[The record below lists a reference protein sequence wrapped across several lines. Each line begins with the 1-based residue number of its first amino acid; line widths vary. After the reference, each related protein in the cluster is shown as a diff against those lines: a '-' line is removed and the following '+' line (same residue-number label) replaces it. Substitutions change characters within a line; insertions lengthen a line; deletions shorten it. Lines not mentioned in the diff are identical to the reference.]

1 MARIEIE
8 YLGQPEVDRV
18 ALTNDDILDAVEQTL
33 IAAGRN
39 KTVIEPRMHL
49 TPDPAFNGHFNVL
62 RGYVEPLDYAGVKI
76 VGDYVD
82 NYKQGLPSEL
92 ALLNLFC
99 PRTGAPRAVI
109 DAAGITDMRTG
120 ALTALGAK
128 WLAPKNPK
136 VLGHVGARGTSY
148 WNVRLLDH
156 LFDFDEIRVHSRRP
170 ESREAFGE
178 RLRQDLGKDV
188 IVTADWQSCLNGA
201 DILVEATRLTAPT
214 PMFDRS
220 WVKKGAYVVPYG
232 TMSTLPLNFTDG
244 FDKLVMDDL
253 GQMRAGHLGALRPQI
268 DAGLIGEE
276 SFYAEIGEI
285 AAGLKPG
292 READEETIL
301 FWHRGMS
308 TSDIA
313 LGAKIL
319 ERARDLGIVQ
329 NLLYR
334 DT

>member
-1 MARIEIE
+1 MPAMHIE
-8 YLGQPEVDRV
+8 YLGKPEIDRV
-18 ALTNDDILDAVEQTL
+18 ALTNAEILGAIEAGL
-33 IAAGRN
+33 IAAGRGQ
-39 KTVIEPRMHL
+39 TVIEPRMHL
-49 TPDPAFNGHFNVL
+49 TPDPAVDGHFNVL
-62 RGYVEPLDYAGVKI
+62 RGYVAPLGYAGVKV

-82 NYKQGLPSEL
+82 NYKQGLPSEM

-109 DAAGITDMRTG
+109 DASGITDMRTG

-128 WLAPKNPK
+128 WLGPSNPRI
-136 VLGHVGARGTSY
+136 LGHVGARGTSY

-170 ESREAFGE
+170 ESRAAFGA
-178 RLRQDLGKDV
+178 RLEHDLGKK
-188 IVTADWQSCLNGA
+188 IVVTEDWQSCLDGA
-201 DILVEATRLTAPT
+201 DILVEASRLHAPE
-214 PMFDRS
+214 PLFRRE
-220 WVKKGAYVVPYG
+220 WVKPGALVVPYG
-232 TMSTLPLNFTDG
+232 TMSTLPIDFTDG

-268 DAGLIGEE
+268 DAGKITEA

-292 READEETIL
+292 RESAHETIL

-308 TSDIA
+308 TGDIA
-313 LGAKIL
+313 LGAAIL
-319 ERARDLGIVQ
+319 EKARAMGIVQ

-334 DT
+334 DE